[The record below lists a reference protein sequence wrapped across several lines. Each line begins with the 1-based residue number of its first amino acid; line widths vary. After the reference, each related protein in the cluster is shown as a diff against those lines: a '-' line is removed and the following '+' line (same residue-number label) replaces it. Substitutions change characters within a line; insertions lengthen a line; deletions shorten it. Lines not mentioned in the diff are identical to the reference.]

1 MENEPVTVYRAAQI
15 FRKFLFNYRD
25 QLHASIII
33 AGCDDKKGGQVFIYK
48 KFHKCSTK
56 QIYSIPLGGFTTR
69 QYFTASGSGGAYL
82 NTFIDRNWK
91 PGMTRDQVFQVRFVV
106 SINNYNSKFIKTSII
121 FLLFSSFVKPC
132 FWLFTEI
139 VAQAE

>member
-48 KFHKCSTK
+48 KFHKCFFDKIDIFYSTRR
-56 QIYSIPLGGFTTR
+56 IYHPAVLYR
-69 QYFTASGSGGAYL
+69 
-82 NTFIDRNWK
+82 
-91 PGMTRDQVFQVRFVV
+91 VR
-106 SINNYNSKFIKTSII
+106 KWRR
-121 FLLFSSFVKPC
+121 LFKHFY
-132 FWLFTEI
+132 
-139 VAQAE
+139 

>member
-48 KFHKCSTK
+48 KFYKC
-56 QIYSIPLGGFTTR
+56 FR
-69 QYFTASGSGGAYL
+69 QNRYILFHSEDLPPG
-82 NTFIDRNWK
+82 NTLPRQEVEAPI
-91 PGMTRDQVFQVRFVV
+91 
-106 SINNYNSKFIKTSII
+106 
-121 FLLFSSFVKPC
+121 
-132 FWLFTEI
+132 
-139 VAQAE
+139 